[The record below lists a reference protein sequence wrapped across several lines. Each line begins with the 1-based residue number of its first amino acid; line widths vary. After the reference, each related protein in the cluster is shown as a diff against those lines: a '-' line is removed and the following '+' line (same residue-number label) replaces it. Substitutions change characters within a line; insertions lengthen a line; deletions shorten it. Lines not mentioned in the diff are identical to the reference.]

1 MNKLKQV
8 TQSLA
13 TELDKYQLVEE
24 EEDHNDIDR
33 VEEDLEWN
41 YFQIPSLGDQDNFE
55 GRTNVDFEHFEE
67 KEEET
72 EEEMGDEA
80 EEWLLRDLV
89 QER

>member
-24 EEDHNDIDR
+24 EEDHNDIDQ

-55 GRTNVDFEHFEE
+55 GRTNVDFEHLEE
-67 KEEET
+67 KEEEN

-80 EEWLLRDLV
+80 EEWPLRDLV

>member
-13 TELDKYQLVEE
+13 TELDKYQLVDE
-24 EEDHNDIDR
+24 EEDHNGLDQI
-33 VEEDLEWN
+33 EEDLEWN
-41 YFQIPSLGDQDNFE
+41 YFQVPSVGSQNNFE
-55 GRTNVDFEHFEE
+55 GRTNVDEHLEE
-67 KEEET
+67 KEEEN